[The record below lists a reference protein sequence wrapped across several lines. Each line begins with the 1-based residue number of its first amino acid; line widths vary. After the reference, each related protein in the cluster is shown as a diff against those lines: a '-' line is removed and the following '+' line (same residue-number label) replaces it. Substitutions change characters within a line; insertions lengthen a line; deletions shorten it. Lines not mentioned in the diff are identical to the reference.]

1 VGKEYPSACV
11 CCSGS
16 PGALVGEDSVSFPNE
31 VSVFFHGF
39 LSDRGSPILSR
50 CTMNETRAALI
61 VHPWSSHHSS
71 KAILKNRGT
80 LNCIVTI
87 SESQSATGGTMI
99 TPYILVLGADGEP
112 DKDVDGR
119 QLTEAEKAAIA
130 KKDQEM
136 RDKEMGTEFP
146 LDRVAHAYNHS
157 ALTPYN
163 SARAEKES
171 FDKHIDR
178 VRQML
183 KDSPQNLSTSQIE
196 KIVNQEKKD
205 YLRERES
212 VWNAR
217 SSTVSSL
224 VAGKSKFNYK
234 QSQRRSNALDRAEDG
249 FYKKLERRISDIDET
264 YGGAKQR
271 REAAAAKAK
280 AKADRASSE
289 ASVLENAKSKAG
301 SMSKKPKVQT
311 FKHDIARS
319 TDAQNKQFAG
329 AAAKAVKE
337 LGSPAMFSKQA
348 DAKAVIQASGNPSAY
363 KVARMGSST
372 SDIVNWTILP
382 SDFSY

>member
-1 VGKEYPSACV
+1 MPFKSRGKVGY
-11 CCSGS
+11 
-16 PGALVGEDSVSFPNE
+16 LD
-31 VSVFFHGF
+31 
-39 LSDRGSPILSR
+39 
-50 CTMNETRAALI
+50 
-61 VHPWSSHHSS
+61 
-71 KAILKNRGT
+71 
-80 LNCIVTI
+80 
-87 SESQSATGGTMI
+87 
-99 TPYILVLGADGEP
+99 ADGKPALDEGGKP
-112 DKDVDGR
+112 LSAK
-119 QLTEAEKAAIA
+119 QKAAIM
-130 KKDQEM
+130 KREEEM
-136 RDKEMGTEFP
+136 KAKEMGTEFP

-289 ASVLENAKSKAG
+289 ASVLENAKSKA
-301 SMSKKPKVQT
+301 SAMSKKPKVQT